1 MLHRERQGSG
11 GGAGRHGQEGEA
23 GFLGDALE
31 GRRLLVLLGGL
42 DEAAHH
48 PLGGK
53 GEVKQLLDDV
63 AAVAARCH
71 VQEGELCAKDA
82 GCEGDLFVHWT
93 VLQRHLHHVARG
105 AVRREH
111 LDVFQELLVDLRAQF
126 VGAVLQ
132 DVMDDED
139 ATQLRRARREGLRQS
154 KTNIGRPLGLI
165 VLQEMLDDE
174 VAVLVPA
181 QLIHGGHVALH
192 QCFQGALC
200 AMLDEPLED
209 TASVLVPG
217 HGDGPLR
224 FLRGPLLR
232 KNLLDEQRQNL
243 GVRARRDLDHL
254 LQHMVAVPRLVQL
267 HPVLHERPSQTV
279 AAGGAQHREQLL
291 NEPAAAL
298 RQSQARGAREDPLQD
313 LLVEASVLRIQQCNH
328 LEAQLAVLSELPRRA
343 LRVPGQGAEADV
355 VPAAL
360 LRLRLRLRLRL
371 AAAVGLL
378 GHLRRPLAPRAG
390 PRPPQPAVPRRGSG
404 GGGGDA
410 QRREGVL
417 VRGVGQL
424 CGLSLGGS
432 GARPRDVAAAPALA
446 AVAARGLR

>member
-1 MLHRERQGSG
+1 
-11 GGAGRHGQEGEA
+11 
-23 GFLGDALE
+23 
-31 GRRLLVLLGGL
+31 
-42 DEAAHH
+42 
-48 PLGGK
+48 
-53 GEVKQLLDDV
+53 
-63 AAVAARCH
+63 
-71 VQEGELCAKDA
+71 
-82 GCEGDLFVHWT
+82 
-93 VLQRHLHHVARG
+93 
-105 AVRREH
+105 
-111 LDVFQELLVDLRAQF
+111 
-126 VGAVLQ
+126 
-132 DVMDDED
+132 
-139 ATQLRRARREGLRQS
+139 
-154 KTNIGRPLGLI
+154 
-165 VLQEMLDDE
+165 
-174 VAVLVPA
+174 
-181 QLIHGGHVALH
+181 
-192 QCFQGALC
+192 
-200 AMLDEPLED
+200 MLDEPLED

-217 HGDGPLR
+217 HGDRPLR

-267 HPVLHERPSQTV
+267 HPVLHERPSQAV

-291 NEPAAAL
+291 NEPATAL

-328 LEAQLAVLSELPRRA
+328 LEAQLAVLSELTRRA

-424 CGLSLGGS
+424 CGLCLGGS